1 MNIEDFKGAS
11 EIDIYL
17 AYTMMVKGDKEWEA
31 YLYEQGEVNE
41 EEPMNEVKALRLA
54 AGLTQQ
60 ELSVATGIE
69 IEHIAAEERGEGGL
83 SAGYWRCIYGVCND
97 RIKIFARDAGLTIKL
112 G

>member
-1 MNIEDFKGAS
+1 MTIMTKEEVGAWCK
-11 EIDIYL
+11 EIADQINSDPIL
-17 AYTMMVKGDKEWEA
+17 LDVFTRAYCAE
-31 YLYEQGEVNE
+31 E

-60 ELSVATGIE
+60 ELSVATGIYPGK
-69 IEHIAAEERGEGGL
+69 ITDAERDIRALNEDQWERIQL
-83 SAGYWRCIYGVCND
+83 VCND